1 MTMAC
6 FYVTPDREIFENLQ
20 FMHKNASN
28 LKFEEERFGGV

>member
-20 FMHKNASN
+20 FMDK
-28 LKFEEERFGGV
+28 KPIKPQT